1 MSPIAFDISVIES
14 TSFQVGDHTGGP
26 AKDIGVS
33 NTNISSESR
42 PQDHELRQNAQ
53 ETQLPEPELTKNQDH
68 IQEQESDSQPE
79 MARDS
84 RLVSQNDA
92 SKDIEANE
100 ECVTIGSDTEDSN
113 EYSLEERILI
123 ENEDYEMV
131 LRAYNVLKY
140 QLQKARED
148 INKLKVLKEK
158 ALRDPIQFARDLRD
172 GKNDPIPRCQYIL
185 GIPRID
191 WSRYHTNPLEYKARL
206 DKEAAE
212 NLKNNPL
219 KNNQSRSNRDE
230 SPDLTEMVHKKAQEL
245 GFKVPPNAI
254 LSTRSKKRNDRDN
267 DDEYNF
273 MYSSKILNWKARESC
288 KKSSLSGSSGRA
300 NSSKVTN
307 GSSSVG
313 NLDTVTGEKNCNLK
327 MKSNEPKSIDDSSK
341 NSINNLSWTNEEQSS
356 APSPKNT
363 ISKNKRTSKVA
374 KNKIPPEKRIR
385 RPRVSGIA
393 YMEAQPPPT
402 LYMPDDDD
410 ESSIKNVMMMSFDKD
425 DQMQDVEMTPSC
437 ENDGPIH
444 HGYCCDSCHKDP
456 IIGTRFLCMDCDES
470 REVDLCEKCMVE
482 GNFENDNHKKTHR
495 FSVITSPVSQHFDVD
510 YVPERVGEYNYLGP
524 AP

>member
-1 MSPIAFDISVIES
+1 MSPIAFDISVND
-14 TSFQVGDHTGGP
+14 TPSFQVGDHIGGS
-26 AKDIGVS
+26 AKEV
-33 NTNISSESR
+33 
-42 PQDHELRQNAQ
+42 
-53 ETQLPEPELTKNQDH
+53 
-68 IQEQESDSQPE
+68 E

-84 RLVSQNDA
+84 RLVSKNDA
-92 SKDIEANE
+92 SQDIEANE
-100 ECVTIGSDTEDSN
+100 ECVTIGSDTEESN

-148 INKLKVLKEK
+148 INKLKILKEK

-172 GKNDPIPRCQYIL
+172 RKNEPIPRCQYIV

-219 KNNQSRSNRDE
+219 ESRSNRDE

-254 LSTRSKKRNDRDN
+254 LSTRSKKRNDRDS
-267 DDEYNF
+267 DDEYNY

-313 NLDTVTGEKNCNLK
+313 NPTGETNCNLK
-327 MKSNEPKSIDDSSK
+327 MKSNEPKTIDGSPK
-341 NSINNLSWTNEEQSS
+341 NSTNNLSWTNEEQSS
-356 APSPKNT
+356 ASSPKNT
-363 ISKNKRTSKVA
+363 ISKNKRTNKVA

-482 GNFENDNHKKTHR
+482 GNFENDNHKKIHR